1 MSRRDGAIVAWHE
14 VPGKAPP
21 QKNRPVGH
29 GVIRA
34 DLRTDSMTGLTK
46 FRTFQEEYLAF
57 LKNHVA
63 HFAAKVPRGLA
74 APDHNVTYGTVL
86 SRYAVPGTSCQ
97 ATIGV
102 VPPGQLKP
110 VAKCPGGTV
119 RSQPGTYIAAN
130 ISLTLASQTPART
143 SFT

>member
-1 MSRRDGAIVAWHE
+1 MIGDPHVPEGRDRSLARSATLKE
-14 VPGKAPP
+14 PP
-21 QKNRPVGH
+21 VRH

-34 DLRTDSMTGLTK
+34 DLRTDSMIALTK

-63 HFAAKVPRGLA
+63 HFDEKVPLGLA
-74 APDHNVTYGTVL
+74 APDHAVPYGTVL
-86 SRYAVPGTSCQ
+86 SMDAVPGTSWQ

-119 RSQPGTYIAAN
+119 RSQPGTYITAN
-130 ISLTLASQTPART
+130 ISLNLAS
-143 SFT
+143 